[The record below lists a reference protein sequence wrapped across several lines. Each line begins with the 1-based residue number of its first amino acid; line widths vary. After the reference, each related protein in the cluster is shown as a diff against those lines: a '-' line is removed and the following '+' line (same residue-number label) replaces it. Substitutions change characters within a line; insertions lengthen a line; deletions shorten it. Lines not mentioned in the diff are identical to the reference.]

1 MEKTTRRKRIPYGMM
16 NFIDVREDNC
26 YYVDKTRFIPMIEDA
41 NKYFFYIRP
50 RRFGKSLTVSMLHHY
65 YNILDADHFE
75 KWYGDLYIGQH
86 PTPERNSYLIIYLNF
101 AVVNAEL
108 HSYRQSLDAHC
119 NTEFNFFCDIYA
131 QYLPQGIKE
140 GLNAKRGAVEQL
152 DYLYKECY
160 KAGQSIYLFIDEYDH
175 FTNKIL
181 SEPSCLD
188 DYRSET
194 HGTGYLRSFFDTVKA
209 GTYSAI
215 KRCFVTGVS
224 PVTMDDLTSGFNI
237 GTNYTLNPQ
246 FNEMT
251 GFTEKDVR
259 DMLEYYSTT
268 CPFNHSVDELIE
280 LMKPWYDNYCFAE
293 ECYGRSSMYNSN
305 MVLYF
310 IDNYVHSGGNLP
322 RYMIEENIRVD
333 YNKLRMLIRKDKEFA
348 HDASVIQTL
357 LQQGYVTGELKTG
370 FPAESIS
377 DPNNFVS
384 LLFYFGMLTISG
396 MHKGETKLTIPNQVV
411 REQLFAYILDTYH
424 ENDLTFDS
432 YEKRKL
438 ASGLAYDGK
447 WKPYFEYIAGCLHR
461 YASQQD
467 KQKGE
472 YFVHGFTLAITA
484 QNPFYRPVSEKDSQE
499 GYVDLFLH
507 PLLDIYKDMRH
518 SYIIELKYAKG
529 KDSNERIEQLR
540 RQAVEQAERYAS
552 SESVQKAIGS
562 TMLHKIIVVYR
573 GMEMVVCEEL

>member
-1 MEKTTRRKRIPYGMM
+1 MMENIKEIPYGIA
-16 NFIDVREDNC
+16 NFVEVAEQNM
-26 YYVDKTRFIPMIEDA
+26 YYVDKTMYLPLLEKQPR
-41 NKYFFYIRP
+41 NLFFIRP
-50 RRFGKSLTVSMLHHY
+50 RRFGKSIFLSMLRAY
-65 YNILDADHFE
+65 YDIAQKE
-75 KWYGDLYIGQH
+75 KFQKRFGNLWIGSR
-86 PTPERNSYLIIYLNF
+86 PTPLQGKFQVVYLDFSRASGGSGSLEENFNNYCGMVMDLFGKVYEPYYFPGFAQKMEEQPDFVSKLNYLNLHAAESGMKLYLI
-101 AVVNAEL
+101 
-108 HSYRQSLDAHC
+108 
-119 NTEFNFFCDIYA
+119 
-131 QYLPQGIKE
+131 
-140 GLNAKRGAVEQL
+140 
-152 DYLYKECY
+152 
-160 KAGQSIYLFIDEYDH
+160 IDEYDN
-175 FTNKIL
+175 FTNIVLNEQGKDIYHAL
-181 SEPSCLD
+181 THASGF
-188 DYRSET
+188 YREIFKKFK
-194 HGTGYLRSFFDTVKA
+194 GMFERIFM
-209 GTYSAI
+209 
-215 KRCFVTGVS
+215 TGVS
-224 PVTMDDLTSGFNI
+224 PVTLDDLTSGFNI

-268 CPFNHSVDELIE
+268 CPFNHSIDELIE

-322 RYMIEENIRVD
+322 RNMIEENIRVD

-370 FPAESIS
+370 FPAENIS

-461 YASQQD
+461 YASQRD

-472 YFVHGFTLAITA
+472 YFVHGFTLAMTA

-507 PLLDIYKDMRH
+507 PLLDIYKDMSH

-529 KDSNERIEQLR
+529 KDSSERIEQLR
-540 RQAVEQAERYAS
+540 RQAIEQAERYAS
-552 SESVQKAIGS
+552 SESVQKAIGP
-562 TMLHKIIVVYR
+562 TMLHKIIIVYR